1 MAQSLAESY
10 LDFIHQPVHFI
21 DQPVHFI
28 HNKMNVIPSVNGSSD
43 RDEWGSRHD
52 RFDIGKNA
60 GYLTTWLNISKLMN
74 ELDGHQ
80 IHPWISNHTLHR
92 ITKTVFSG
100 AKEFIATLREH
111 NDLTSRQLNTIY
123 NTLKNEMLHN
133 TVDTASH
140 SKSPAKTSMR
150 PYNTANDLFEHGIKP
165 LLSRC
170 LIVSQFNV
178 YQTYHSLLLRSFS
191 LIGEPRHLRV
201 LPMSRSR
208 VSSRNEETIEITES
222 NCLSVSQMALTLK
235 NPHSLRGHTVYFT
248 VVKMKGLADVYF
260 IAVDLAGLELAMPKD
275 GFVEGLELAMPKD
288 GFVEGLELVMPK
300 DKLKLNKKQMKGFE
314 TICETRSLE
323 AGCINNGFTQRQT
336 IFILS
341 ILGASANN
349 NKVTVIEQMN
359 PWKCVPRIS
368 KQPIIT
374 RATLNFAKQT
384 QLVKFDTYTQR
395 ASAKIHKKDTTIKA
409 LNAMIM
415 QRFMLQSV
423 NTMDIAPFLGAWSDD
438 DLTWLN
444 ISKLLNELEEHQW
457 ISNHALQLIIEAVF
471 SNTKAFIATLWEHNH
486 LTCRQLNTIYNTL
499 KNTMLHNP
507 LNTVSHSKTVSS
519 FAALSIPSITN
530 ICSYLTMSDILS
542 FKNTSINIAIIALH
556 EMSKYHIGVFNM
568 NELFDHYSNFSIL
581 KNIKT
586 GDVIKNE
593 RYPPSMT
600 FKKMVE
606 VWSKHY
612 DIKPSN
618 MALLCS
624 QSSGWQ
630 FSWLTTIREPFIQF
644 VLGQRVSKRVL
655 VTKLSDISDFRV
667 KQMKAERFDNFLLLD
682 KTKMSVL
689 CDIEHDNKCNEDTYA
704 TSCEVLYDKSTEW
717 SCSMC
722 TFINRL
728 SHSVCDMCG
737 TGRPF
742 VPDNAEFNV
751 LTQRHQQQ
759 CLILLN
765 YFDLKQQKILFC
777 RALIV
782 HEKYSSNDL
791 KTYIAKHI
799 QLWIPE
805 CDEELSQLLHHMKAY
820 NNAGNMKNS
829 IIRMYKYTDTH
840 RGYVLQLDDDY
851 RNDQEIVRE
860 CVEMYVFQLNPSHHL
875 MSVSADN
882 YISKLRIYYEQ
893 ILNESF
899 WVDPT
904 SLGDDSIRFSSKWW
918 LNTGSEE
925 RLFYGNSFS
934 DGLLT
939 LSFHIK
945 QPTGMEYAYMYLSPG
960 DFFRDDNLRINCKHL
975 DKINKRAKQKR
986 IRKDISRSVKYQ
998 KKMSKNRLYKTKK
1011 HHYHRW

>member
-1 MAQSLAESY
+1 
-10 LDFIHQPVHFI
+10 
-21 DQPVHFI
+21 
-28 HNKMNVIPSVNGSSD
+28 
-43 RDEWGSRHD
+43 
-52 RFDIGKNA
+52 
-60 GYLTTWLNISKLMN
+60 
-74 ELDGHQ
+74 
-80 IHPWISNHTLHR
+80 
-92 ITKTVFSG
+92 
-100 AKEFIATLREH
+100 
-111 NDLTSRQLNTIY
+111 
-123 NTLKNEMLHN
+123 
-133 TVDTASH
+133 
-140 SKSPAKTSMR
+140 
-150 PYNTANDLFEHGIKP
+150 
-165 LLSRC
+165 
-170 LIVSQFNV
+170 
-178 YQTYHSLLLRSFS
+178 
-191 LIGEPRHLRV
+191 
-201 LPMSRSR
+201 
-208 VSSRNEETIEITES
+208 
-222 NCLSVSQMALTLK
+222 
-235 NPHSLRGHTVYFT
+235 
-248 VVKMKGLADVYF
+248 
-260 IAVDLAGLELAMPKD
+260 MPKD

-288 GFVEGLELVMPK
+288 GFVEGLELAMPK
-300 DKLKLNKKQMKGFE
+300 GKLKLNKKQMKGFE

-359 PWKCVPRIS
+359 QWKCINMCVFMNRKMMVDGAWKLNGCVPRIS
-368 KQPIIT
+368 KQPTIT
-374 RATLNFAKQT
+374 RDTLNFAKQT

-395 ASAKIHKKDTTIKA
+395 ASAKIHKKDATIKA

-612 DIKPSN
+612 DINPRNMVLLYNQSTCARYGRDDWGMGMELKMGWSGSPVSLDSSLRKP
-618 MALLCS
+618 L
-624 QSSGWQ
+624 
-630 FSWLTTIREPFIQF
+630 IQF
-644 VLGQRVSKRVL
+644 MLGEGASKCSVMTKQR
-655 VTKLSDISDFRV
+655 DISDFRI
-667 KQMKAERFDNFLLLD
+667 KQMERDRFDYFFVLD
-682 KTKMSVL
+682 KTKMSVIY
-689 CDIEHDNKCNEDTYA
+689 DIEQENKYNDEDPYA
-704 TSCEVLYDKSTEW
+704 TSGEVIYDRSTEW
-717 SCSMC
+717 SCSSC

-728 SHSVCDMCG
+728 SHKVCEMCG
-737 TGRPF
+737 SGMSS
-742 VPDNAEFNV
+742 VPDGPKFNV
-751 LTQRHQQQ
+751 LMKRHEQQ
-759 CLILLN
+759 CLILLS
-765 YFDLKQQKILFC
+765 YFDLKRQKISFC
-777 RALIV
+777 RSLIV
-782 HEKYSSNDL
+782 HKTMALNDL
-791 KTYIAKHI
+791 KGYIANNI
-799 QLWIPE
+799 QLWVTE
-805 CDEELSQLLHHMKAY
+805 WDDEVSQLLNCMKSYNVAHNIKGSIVDLHRYTNTNKTISTTSHGLTIYPPNAY
-820 NNAGNMKNS
+820 SLVHCDDHLK
-829 IIRMYKYTDTH
+829 TH
-840 RGYVLQLDDDY
+840 ENVL
-851 RNDQEIVRE
+851 RE
-860 CVEMYVFQLNPSHHL
+860 RVEMYVFQLNPSHHL
-875 MSVSADN
+875 MSMNADN
-882 YISKLRIYYEQ
+882 YISKLRIYYDQ